1 MGTRIENLQV
11 TKVVDG
17 DTIKVSLNHKR
28 EFLRLDY
35 VDTEESYAEGSKPV
49 TEAGKAATEMAKQY
63 FGLPNDKLTTVDI
76 EFDGEEP
83 VEICLEKYRDHQG
96 RLICY
101 VHKDGENYNL
111 KLIEEGWS
119 PYFYKYG
126 YSRIYH
132 REMLAAEAQA
142 QANNLVIWNPA
153 TNIKSASRNYQLLI
167 PWWSLRAGIV
177 DRYRTYGIPAGVLAV
192 RLDYPQILEAAEK
205 GEFVTLFYDL
215 QGGITKWLD
224 RGASILDG
232 AKDRLIK
239 LWIPDAKSSKM
250 RPLLRLLK
258 NRYFGLGRGYVYIS
272 GKVEMYRDK
281 PEIILKDLGQLSD
294 FPPQIN

>member
-17 DTIKVSLNHKR
+17 DTIKVLLNHKR
-28 EFLRLDY
+28 EPLRLDY

-49 TEAGKAATEMAKQY
+49 TDAGKAATEMAKQY
-63 FGLPNDKLTTVDI
+63 FALPKDKLTTVDI
-76 EFDGEEP
+76 EFDGNDS
-83 VEICLEKYRDHQG
+83 VEVCLEKYRDHQG

-111 KLIEEGWS
+111 KLIKEGWS

-132 REMLAAEAQA
+132 QEMLAAEALA

-153 TNIKSASRNYQLLI
+153 TNIKSSSRNYQLLI
-167 PWWSLRAGIV
+167 PWWALRAGIV
-177 DRYRTYGIPAGVLAV
+177 DSYRSLGIPAGVLAA
-192 RLDYPQILEAAEK
+192 RLDYPEILEAAEK

-215 QGGITKWLD
+215 QGGITK
-224 RGASILDG
+224 
-232 AKDRLIK
+232 
-239 LWIPDAKSSKM
+239 
-250 RPLLRLLK
+250 
-258 NRYFGLGRGYVYIS
+258 
-272 GKVEMYRDK
+272 
-281 PEIILKDLGQLSD
+281 
-294 FPPQIN
+294 

>member
-1 MGTRIENLQV
+1 MRTRIENLQV

-17 DTIKVSLNHKR
+17 DTIKVLLNHKR
-28 EFLRLDY
+28 EPLRLDY

-49 TEAGKAATEMAKQY
+49 TDAGKAATEMAKQY
-63 FGLPNDKLTTVDI
+63 FALPNDKLATVDI
-76 EFDGEEP
+76 EFDSDDPAE
-83 VEICLEKYRDHQG
+83 VCLEKYRDHQG

-111 KLIEEGWS
+111 KLIKEGWS

-132 REMLAAEAQA
+132 QEMLAAEALA

-153 TNIKSASRNYQLLI
+153 TNIKSSSRNYQLLI
-167 PWWSLRAGIV
+167 PWWALRAGIV
-177 DRYRTYGIPAGVLAV
+177 DRYRIYGIPAGVLAA

-215 QGGITKWLD
+215 QGGITKWLEN
-224 RGASILDG
+224 GALILDG
-232 AKDRLIK
+232 AKNRSIK
-239 LWIPDAKSSKM
+239 LWVPDAKSSKM

-272 GKVEMYRDK
+272 GKLEMHRDK
-281 PEIILKDLGQLSD
+281 PEIILNDIGQLSD
-294 FPPQIN
+294 FPPNNL